1 MSPSIFLN
9 KNYLA
14 IAMFSLLPPSPPP
27 KPPPKPASP
36 KFFPPKPKS
45 SKPSY
50 PPKPYIPKPSPP
62 MISPLDPYPVRPST
76 HPFRQ
81 FAFIVIGVAALLGA
95 GSSYHSGRS
104 APITADPIPIPITF
118 YPAIPPPAPARPE
131 WKNPLIPIFV
141 GIGRYTDI
149 GVECFKMVSF
159 IYTYIYAR
167 YTTCR

>member
-1 MSPSIFLN
+1 
-9 KNYLA
+9 
-14 IAMFSLLPPSPPP
+14 MFSLLPPSPPP

-62 MISPLDPYPVRPST
+62 MISPLDPYPVRPTT

-149 GVECFKMVSF
+149 DVECF
-159 IYTYIYAR
+159 
-167 YTTCR
+167 